1 MNVKDVE
8 NELGQVFNEEK
19 HHPDDLPIGPAYNH
33 RCDFRSVPH
42 LISVRGFQSRHGV
55 LFRFHDTRELLSGI
69 ISTIAI
75 QHSNSKERK
84 QRRSLR
90 ITYWMREIAT

>member
-19 HHPDDLPIGPAYNH
+19 HHPDDSPAVLAYYH
-33 RCDFRSVPH
+33 GCDVRSVPH
-42 LISVRGFQSRHGV
+42 LISVRGFQSRYGV
-55 LFRFHDTRELLSGI
+55 LFRWHDTREVLSGI

-75 QHSNSKERK
+75 QHSKLKERK
-84 QRRSLR
+84 
-90 ITYWMREIAT
+90 